1 MASIYDNQI
10 KNRNFLSP
18 TGFKFVLNRARKV
31 SFLGNEANIPGLT
44 LGVAEQPTYLGRDI
58 PYPGDK
64 VQFEDFNLRFLVD
77 ENLENYN
84 EISHW
89 IRSLGYVESL
99 EEIQDFQNA
108 NADLEQP
115 DKTQLNLYSDGTLQI
130 LTSSENPN
138 FKIMFKNM
146 FPTSLSTLNFDATA
160 EDINYFT
167 ADVTFKYTIFNITD
181 LSGNPL

>member
-18 TGFKFVLNRARKV
+18 TGFKFVLNRAPKV
-31 SFLGNEANIPGLT
+31 SFFGNEANIP
-44 LGVAEQPTYLGRDI
+44 
-58 PYPGDK
+58 
-64 VQFEDFNLRFLVD
+64 DFNLRFLVD

-84 EISHW
+84 EISNW
-89 IRSLGYVESL
+89 IRSVGYAETL
-99 EEIQDFQNA
+99 QDAFDFQNA

-115 DKTQLNLYSDGTLQI
+115 DKSQLNFYSDGTLQI

-138 FKIMFKNM
+138 FKIVFEDL
-146 FPTSLSTLNFDATA
+146 FPTTLSTLTFDATA

-167 ADVTFKYTIFNITD
+167 ADVSFKYTIFNITD
-181 LSGNPL
+181 LSGNKL

>member
-44 LGVAEQPTYLGRDI
+44 LATAEQPTYLGRDI
-58 PYPGDK
+58 PYPGNE
-64 VQFEDFNLRFLVD
+64 VTFEDFNLRFLVD
-77 ENLENYN
+77 ENLENYLEVSN
-84 EISHW
+84 W
-89 IRSLGYVESL
+89 IRSVGYAETL
-99 EEIQDFQNA
+99 QDAFDFQNA
-108 NADLEQP
+108 NPDLEQP
-115 DKTQLNLYSDGTLQI
+115 DKSQLNFYSDGTLQI

-138 FKIMFKNM
+138 FKVVFQNL
-146 FPTSLSTLNFDATA
+146 FPYQLSTLNFDATN

-167 ADVTFKYTIFNITD
+167 ADVSFKYTIFNITD
-181 LSGNPL
+181 LSGNKL

>member
-18 TGFKFVLNRARKV
+18 TGFKFVLNRAPKV
-31 SFLGNEANIPGLT
+31 SFFGNEANIPGLT
-44 LGVAEQPTYLGRDI
+44 LATAEQPTYLGRDI
-58 PYPGDK
+58 PYPGNE
-64 VQFEDFNLRFLVD
+64 VTFEDFNLRFLVD

-89 IRSLGYVESL
+89 IRALGYVESL

-115 DKTQLNLYSDGTLQI
+115 DKTQLNL
-130 LTSSENPN
+130 
-138 FKIMFKNM
+138 
-146 FPTSLSTLNFDATA
+146 
-160 EDINYFT
+160 
-167 ADVTFKYTIFNITD
+167 
-181 LSGNPL
+181 